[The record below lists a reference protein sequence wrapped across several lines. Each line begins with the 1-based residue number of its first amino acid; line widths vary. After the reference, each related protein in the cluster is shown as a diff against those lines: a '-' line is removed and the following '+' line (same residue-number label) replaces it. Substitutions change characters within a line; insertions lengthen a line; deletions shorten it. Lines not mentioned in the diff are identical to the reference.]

1 MADYTPVY
9 SAGCQ
14 PFSATTSAAVVG
26 GTLAAVSGSSTVATA
41 GALSAVVCGV
51 FAHDAASGA
60 RVSIWPIDGL
70 IHEVVAANN
79 ITQGNGIQAAA
90 SGQADPATTSLAT
103 QAAAGTLIGTAL
115 TTVTAGS
122 SAKVR
127 FQGRR

>member
-9 SAGCQ
+9 SANQ
-14 PFSATTSAAVVG
+14 TPFTATTSAAVVG
-26 GTLAAVSGSSTVATA
+26 GTLAAVSGSNTVATA

-70 IHEVVAANN
+70 IHEVVAASN
-79 ITQGNGIQAAA
+79 ITQGNGIQSAA
-90 SGQADPATTSLAT
+90 SGQVDPATTSLAT

-115 TTVTAGS
+115 QTVTAGS